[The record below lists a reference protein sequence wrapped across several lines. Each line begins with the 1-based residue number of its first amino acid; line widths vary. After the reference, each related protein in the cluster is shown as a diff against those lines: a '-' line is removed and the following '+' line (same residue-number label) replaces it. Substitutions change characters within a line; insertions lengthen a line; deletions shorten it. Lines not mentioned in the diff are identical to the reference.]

1 MRFITSLLIP
11 LFAAFAAASTI
22 LPRIETIP
30 AGTIK
35 APISGTVPNLMWL
48 LDFAPTDANLNSTG
62 QIPDAIY
69 FFGAYDIGNFG
80 DPARGPLPPA
90 TLTMPDI
97 SDFTAGT
104 DLFLAVVETAPF
116 QTCPPGN
123 NIPAKYGVTST
134 SWSLERLVV

>member
-35 APISGTVPNLMWL
+35 APISGTVVSCGESFPFSYQNRNFCEAVDSPISVWL

-80 DPARGPLPPA
+80 EPVSRG
-90 TLTMPDI
+90 
-97 SDFTAGT
+97 
-104 DLFLAVVETAPF
+104 
-116 QTCPPGN
+116 
-123 NIPAKYGVTST
+123 
-134 SWSLERLVV
+134 